1 MNPDDPERRW
11 APISPLE
18 RRLEHLTDYPPRRT
32 FRFVGSMHAEPDLA
46 RRSADILRA
55 EMGEPGG
62 AA

>member
-1 MNPDDPERRW
+1 MNPEHRW

-18 RRLEHLTDYPPRRT
+18 RRLEHLADYTPHRT

-46 RRSADILRA
+46 QRSEQILRD
-55 EMGEPGG
+55 ELGEPGG